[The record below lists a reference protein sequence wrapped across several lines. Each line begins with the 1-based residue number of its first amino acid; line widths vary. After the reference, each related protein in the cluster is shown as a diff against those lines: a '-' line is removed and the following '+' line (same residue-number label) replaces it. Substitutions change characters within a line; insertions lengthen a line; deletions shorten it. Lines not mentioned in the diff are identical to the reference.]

1 MSTANANPCWL
12 ATRATDGPTSGHQC
26 LGRWRPA
33 RTEDPRTGLR
43 WHNRRGFTLLEVV
56 LATAVLAAVST
67 LAAMM
72 FAQARSWNDANAS
85 HLKTMRVTRTTEL
98 MTRQWA
104 DRRNAVPADAT
115 GAKVVATPKELKFV
129 TATPLL
135 HRNWP
140 LVLASYRIDADTPT
154 IRGEKRW
161 RIVYEESRISRLA
174 NTGDASETQMDN
186 PATADEKP
194 LSTVLLSGL
203 DDARFERYGPRYSP
217 EETQSILERGETID
231 QTKDI
236 VPAWRDYESPFKGP
250 IPAVRISGEHEG
262 KEFACVFVIERSR
275 S

>member
-1 MSTANANPCWL
+1 MSTVHANPCWL
-12 ATRATDGPTSGHQC
+12 AACATDGPSSGHQC
-26 LGRWRPA
+26 LGRWRRA
-33 RTEDPRTGLR
+33 HTEVPRTGLR
-43 WHNRRGFTLLEVV
+43 WHGNRGFTLLEVV

-115 GAKVVATPKELKFV
+115 GAKVVATPTELKFV

-140 LVLASYRIDADTPT
+140 LVLASYRIDADDPT

-174 NTGDASETQMDN
+174 NTGDAGETQMDN

-203 DDARFERYGPRYSP
+203 NDARFERYGPRYSP
-217 EETQSILERGETID
+217 EETQSILERGDTLD
-231 QTKDI
+231 QTRDLA
-236 VPAWRDYESPFKGP
+236 PAWRRYETLFKGP
-250 IPAVRISGEHEG
+250 IPAVRLTAEHEG